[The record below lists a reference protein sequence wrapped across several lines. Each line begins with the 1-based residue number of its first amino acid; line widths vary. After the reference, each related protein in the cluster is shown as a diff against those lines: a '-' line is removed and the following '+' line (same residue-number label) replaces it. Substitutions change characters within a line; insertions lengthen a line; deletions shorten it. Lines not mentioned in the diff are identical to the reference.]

1 MSTPRHAQPSPPSSS
16 PEAPEPKA
24 PAAEIPVQEV
34 AVEAPPAESK
44 FLRFVSEASVPPI
57 VVALLLIALA
67 MTSSAGPER
76 GLLWGLL
83 ASFFVSAIPYTFIVV
98 SVRKG
103 RLSNRMLTDR
113 RQRHIPNLC
122 AISSAILGW
131 VILAVTHAP
140 GPVVAFTASAILSQV
155 VVSLTALVWKMS
167 LHLSTAGG
175 IASLIALLAGPWTLL
190 VSLPV
195 VALIAASRLLL
206 REHTPAQVIVGA
218 VVGAVMV
225 PGFYFWVL

>member
-1 MSTPRHAQPSPPSSS
+1 MTAPDSTHLSPAATGSQD
-16 PEAPEPKA
+16 A
-24 PAAEIPVQEV
+24 PALEVPVQEV
-34 AVEAPPAESK
+34 AATTARGESK

-57 VVALLLIALA
+57 IVTGLLIALA
-67 MTSSAGPER
+67 MTSNAGPGR

-83 ASFFVSAIPYTFIVV
+83 ASLFVSAIPYTFIVV
-98 SVRKG
+98 SVRRGK
-103 RLSNRMLTDR
+103 LSDRMLTNR

-131 VILAVTHAP
+131 IILAVADAP
-140 GPVVAFTASAILSQV
+140 APVVAFTASAILSQV

-175 IASLIALLAGPWTLL
+175 IASLVAILAGPWTLL
-190 VSLPV
+190 VSLPL
-195 VALIAASRLLL
+195 VALIAASRLIL

-218 VVGAVMV
+218 VVGAIMV
-225 PGFYFWVL
+225 PGFYFLVL